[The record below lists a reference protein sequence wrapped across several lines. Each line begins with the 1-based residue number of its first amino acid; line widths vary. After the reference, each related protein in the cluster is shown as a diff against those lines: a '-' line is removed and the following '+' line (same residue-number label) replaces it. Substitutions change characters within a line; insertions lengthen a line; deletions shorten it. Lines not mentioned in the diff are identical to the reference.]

1 MIFSIFSKTNPF
13 CSIIV
18 LSIAIVIMIFF
29 GISKKRWIKK
39 FTIILAAASLLAALL
54 ANIYNFAALGNFSS
68 HLVSF
73 EILQVI
79 EITIIL
85 FGALNI
91 LFFVSAN
98 NIENEHFIK
107 ILILLLLSVCCIIFI
122 IISRNFLLVFLSLCA
137 FLISIFQLVTSLN
150 TRWGTGAKHILRFF
164 MSSSLAVTMIFFGFS
179 VIYGSTDF
187 KNFRQIVESETLLNP
202 ITVAGI
208 IILGVAIYLYLFLF
222 PFQGPYLKLMRRCE
236 YSSMPVVWF
245 LYFPAG
251 IFLLGKLNEVIFYIK
266 ENCNIYIAAVFVA
279 LSFVCMV
286 SGNIGAVRTTSTR
299 RIFSFIFL
307 SFNGIYLLNYGAL
320 SAGFVNIETV
330 QWLNIVNLS
339 VLAVSF
345 FPAYSIA
352 VNIEKGKGS
361 DSESGIRG
369 FLRSNTY
376 LSINLIIILL
386 SWFYYIELLAIYFRE
401 WNLLEMDISNLAVL
415 ILAGISFIF
424 LAVNIFRL
432 IIIQFLKS
440 SKENGRGDA
449 DDGTNS
455 IVFHKFHYIYI
466 SFFTVIVL
474 MMLAAAILR
483 ILNVEIYIFS
493 FEITGNKFLEYL
505 MTK

>member
-29 GISKKRWIKK
+29 GISKKKWIKK
-39 FTIILAAASLLAALL
+39 FTIVLAAASLTAALL

-73 EILQVI
+73 EILQVV

-91 LFFVSAN
+91 LFFISAN

-107 ILILLLLSVCCIIFI
+107 ILILLLFSVYCIIFI
-122 IISRNFLLVFLSLCA
+122 IISKNFLLIFLSLCT

-150 TRWGTGAKHILRFF
+150 TRWSTGAKYISRFF
-164 MSSSLAVTMIFFGFS
+164 MSSSLAAAMVFFGFS
-179 VIYGSTDF
+179 VTYGSTDF
-187 KNFRQIVESETLLNP
+187 RNFRQIVESEVLLNP
-202 ITVAGI
+202 IAIAGI
-208 IILGVAIYLYLFLF
+208 IIFGVAIYLYLFLF

-236 YSSMPVVWF
+236 YSSLPVVWF

-266 ENCNIYIAAVFVA
+266 ENCNIYAAAIFVA
-279 LSFVCMV
+279 LSFICIVF
-286 SGNIGAVRTTSTR
+286 GNIGAARTTSMR

-320 SAGFVNIETV
+320 SAGFISIETV

-339 VLAVSF
+339 ILAISF

-352 VNIEKGKGS
+352 VNIEKSKGS
-361 DSESGIRG
+361 DSAFGIRG

-386 SWFYYIELLAIYFRE
+386 SWFYYIELFAIYFRE

-440 SKENGRGDA
+440 SKENSRSGT
-449 DDGTNS
+449 DDSTNS
-455 IVFHKFHYIYI
+455 IVFPKFYYIYI

-474 MMLAAAILR
+474 IMLAAAILR
-483 ILNVEIYIFS
+483 ILNVEIFVS
-493 FEITGNKFLEYL
+493 GFEITGGKFLEYL
-505 MTK
+505 MAK